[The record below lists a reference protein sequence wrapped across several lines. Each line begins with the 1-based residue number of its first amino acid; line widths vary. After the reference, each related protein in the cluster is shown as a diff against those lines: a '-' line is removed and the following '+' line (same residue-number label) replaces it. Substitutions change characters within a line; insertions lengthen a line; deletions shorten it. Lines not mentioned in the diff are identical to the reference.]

1 MLVTFL
7 HTRPLDYG
15 YNASGYM
22 STLTWFSHQ
31 RLFLS
36 SWPIYRM
43 KIIRVNKEY
52 TALKWRKYD
61 ILFFNIKWSLM
72 NPTIYA
78 GYSQWQPR
86 IHPAVSCAWQSLMTR
101 RTTAN
106 RAVLNLV

>member
-22 STLTWFSHQ
+22 LTLKWFSHQ

-61 ILFFNIKWSLM
+61 MLFFNIRWSLI

-78 GYSQWQPR
+78 GYFTVATKDSL
-86 IHPAVSCAWQSLMTR
+86 SCELCLAITHDKKDYS
-101 RTTAN
+101 
-106 RAVLNLV
+106 